1 LGCAAVPQDERGIVV
16 GLQKRSQRFGK
27 TIDIGIVAGEDRFAT
42 VLPLNADAVDRANG
56 SGFWRQP
63 VEVIHHSDLI
73 GDGDV
78 NPHQLG
84 VVFGQAREFRNGG
97 NGIQSVA
104 YAWDLLALDF
114 RIVVFFGKGV
124 RQRKANQ
131 SEFFHDQIKLW
142 NVSPRSPIR
151 VVSRAMISLVLMLPR
166 LTLGPTKLM
175 K

>member
-1 LGCAAVPQDERGIVV
+1 E
-16 GLQKRSQRFGK
+16 
-27 TIDIGIVAGEDRFAT
+27 E
-42 VLPLNADAVDRANG
+42 
-56 SGFWRQP
+56 
-63 VEVIHHSDLI
+63 IHHD
-73 GDGDV
+73 DV
-78 NPHQLG
+78 IEHSVINPLQMRD
-84 VVFGQAREFRNGG
+84 VFVQAREFRNGV
-97 NGIQSVA
+97 NVIQFVA
-104 YAWDLLALDF
+104 YTWNLLALDF